1 MEYNELYFKAKSN
14 AKARTV
20 WLILIAIMTLSYGSE
35 TSQGLHSAKYYT
47 TFLLMAW
54 VPFFIGILVLKI
66 NGKAS
71 SVYKE
76 IVAVGY
82 GLYLRHPYHGFR
94 DRFRL
99 YPASDK
105 YADSF

>member
-1 MEYNELYFKAKSN
+1 MEYNESYFKAKSN

-66 NGKAS
+66 NEKLLLYTRKSLPSVTVRFILTS
-71 SVYKE
+71 SLPR
-76 IVAVGY
+76 IPRSLSAISC
-82 GLYLRHPYHGFR
+82 L
-94 DRFRL
+94 
-99 YPASDK
+99 
-105 YADSF
+105 